1 MKTER
6 SLSAG
11 STASARTDS
20 KTERLS
26 VHSKRSENSRKERSL
41 SARDYHCVKWDAG
54 KRSSVI
60 AGAVIRVLIL
70 SYFFYRSLIAAVP
83 LAVVGYL
90 YYRQKEKELASKDV
104 KILESQFGE
113 AIRSVDAALKA
124 GYSIENAFVQSG
136 KDMERQFGK
145 DSFIHEELEVIRRG
159 LVINITLEDMLTDL
173 ATRSGS
179 EAIEDFAKVFVI
191 AKRYGGNMS
200 EVISAAVETIA
211 LRIETTEEIS
221 TAISGKKME
230 QNIMKLMPFGILAYV
245 GISSPGFFDPLYGN
259 LTGIVLMTALLVV
272 YLTAYFMG
280 DKILSRLEEA
290 G

>member
-1 MKTER
+1 MKTEK

-11 STASARTDS
+11 SIASARTDS

-41 SARDYHCVKWDAG
+41 SARDYHFVKWDAG
-54 KRSSVI
+54 KRFAVI
-60 AGAVIRVLIL
+60 AGAVTRVLIL
-70 SYFFYRSLIAAVP
+70 SYFFYRNLLAAIP
-83 LAVVGYL
+83 LSIVGYL
-90 YYRQKEKELASKDV
+90 YYRQKEKELAWKDV

-136 KDMERQFGK
+136 TDMERQFGK
-145 DSFIHEELEVIRRG
+145 ESFISEELEVIRRG

-173 ATRSGS
+173 AARSGS

-200 EVISAAVETIA
+200 EVISSAVETIS

-230 QNIMKLMPFGILAYV
+230 QNIMKIMPFGILSYV
-245 GISSPGFFDPLYGN
+245 GISSPGFFAPLYGN
-259 LTGIVLMTALLVV
+259 LTGIALMTVLLVI
-272 YLTAYFMG
+272 YLAAYFMG